1 MTMLL
6 IRQKRMKEGWTQE
19 YVGKHTGVSKV
30 AIHDIETGKTKPS
43 HGVLVKLENLFG
55 LSHRELFEEV
65 DGEKVE
71 SR

>member
-1 MTMLL
+1 MTTN
-6 IRQKRMKEGWTQE
+6 IRKKRIDNGWTLE
-19 YVGKHTGVSKV
+19 FVGHKV
-30 AIHDIETGKTKPS
+30 GLQKSTVQQIETRQRKPS

>member
-1 MTMLL
+1 MLL
-6 IRQKRMKEGWTQE
+6 NIRHKRKHNKWKLE
-19 YVGKHTGVSKV
+19 YVAKKV
-30 AIHDIETGKTKPS
+30 GLTPSAVHDIEKGRCKPS
-43 HGVLVKLENLFG
+43 YGVLVKLENLFG